1 MPVTE
6 VVITTFVNARGLYIP
21 AVMWYN
27 FYFVKPIIR
36 ALK

>member
-1 MPVTE
+1 MTE
-6 VVITTFVNARGLYIP
+6 VVITMFVNARGLYIP

-27 FYFVKPIIR
+27 FYFVEPIIR

>member
-1 MPVTE
+1 MTE
-6 VVITTFVNARGLYIP
+6 VVITTFVNARGLYIH
-21 AVMWYN
+21 AVIWYN